1 MQSRLATSVVLGLGL
16 IAACSS
22 SAGNGAGTAGTAG
35 DSDAG
40 ASGQGASA
48 GVGHPAGGAHNGGGA
63 GGATSGGSANG
74 GASANGGTG
83 TGGSTSTGGS
93 ANGGTSNGGA
103 AGIDSSAGANDG
115 GAAGAGEPP
124 VVVIPD
130 AIDLGA
136 TKFIDYGTL
145 RIAFKS
151 GVLAQDMKVQLVPTE
166 GLLVTA
172 VQQVDPKTV
181 DVSLAYY
188 HLPHDYQLH
197 VLGQLADR
205 TRFQTDATLSGSN
218 NGSRIA
224 FLTKK
229 TGPGDLRSWTTPAS
243 DTPLHAADAT
253 CQAEAEAAGFKGTFV
268 AFLSARGSY
277 DAGCRAFG
285 FSGLLA
291 NHCGQATQ
299 PADDKPWLSPN
310 GLPIVNGATS
320 IAASLWDTP
329 VAYHADGTSDGY
341 EHIWTGTLAGAKAD
355 TGTGTDYADCSSWTL
370 NTGYAETATFTAQ
383 YLLQYGDSSSICD
396 VAHGLMCLQV
406 GGTFFGRGALYRVLG
421 KRAFVSKG
429 QLSGAMSFAGKTGIA
444 AGDALCQAEAT
455 SAGYANAANFR
466 AYLSTAAT
474 DAVCHVLGA
483 SGKAASQ
490 CGLAELPSAVWRRAD
505 DYPLANA
512 AGLVSGN
519 FRAPLSLATD
529 QTQQLAVRPWTGLSG
544 YPGSGS
550 CADWTSADPASTA
563 VVGTPRST
571 SYAWSGYSSA
581 KCSSSAPLFCFEG

>member
-1 MQSRLATSVVLGLGL
+1 L
-16 IAACSS
+16 
-22 SAGNGAGTAGTAG
+22 
-35 DSDAG
+35 
-40 ASGQGASA
+40 
-48 GVGHPAGGAHNGGGA
+48 
-63 GGATSGGSANG
+63 
-74 GASANGGTG
+74 
-83 TGGSTSTGGS
+83 
-93 ANGGTSNGGA
+93 
-103 AGIDSSAGANDG
+103 
-115 GAAGAGEPP
+115 
-124 VVVIPD
+124 
-130 AIDLGA
+130 
-136 TKFIDYGTL
+136 
-145 RIAFKS
+145 
-151 GVLAQDMKVQLVPTE
+151 
-166 GLLVTA
+166 
-172 VQQVDPKTV
+172 
-181 DVSLAYY
+181 
-188 HLPHDYQLH
+188 
-197 VLGQLADR
+197 
-205 TRFQTDATLSGSN
+205 N

-224 FLTKK
+224 FLSKK

-268 AFLSARGSY
+268 AFLSARASY

-285 FSGLLA
+285 LSGLLA

-299 PADDKPWLSPN
+299 PADDKPWLSPS

-329 VAYHADGTSDGY
+329 VAYHADGTTDGY

-355 TGTGTDYADCSSWTL
+355 TGTGTDYADCSGWTL
-370 NTGYAETATFTAQ
+370 NTSYATTATFTAQ

-429 QLSGAMSFAGKTGIA
+429 QLTGAMSFAGKTGIA

-490 CGLAELPSAVWRRAD
+490 CGLTALPSAVWRRAD

-529 QTQQLAVRPWTGLSG
+529 QTQQLGVRPWTGLNG
-544 YPGSGS
+544 YSGSGS
-550 CADWTSADPASTA
+550 CADWTSADSASTA

-581 KCSSSAPLFCFEG
+581 NCSSSAPLFCFEG

>member
-1 MQSRLATSVVLGLGL
+1 MRSSLATSVVLGLGL

-22 SAGNGAGTAGTAG
+22 SAGNGSNAAGAAG
-35 DSDAG
+35 DSDAAG
-40 ASGQGASA
+40 ASGHGASA
-48 GVGHPAGGAHNGGGA
+48 GGGHPAGGAGNSGA
-63 GGATSGGSANG
+63 GASAGAAPG
-74 GASANGGTG
+74 GASSGGGT
-83 TGGSTSTGGS
+83 SNGGS
-93 ANGGTSNGGA
+93 ANGGTSNGGTASSGA
-103 AGIDSSAGANDG
+103 AGMDATAGANDG

-124 VVVIPD
+124 IVVIPD
-130 AIDLGA
+130 AIDFGA

-151 GVLAQDMKVQLVPTE
+151 AVLAEGMQIELVPSE

-172 VQQVDPKTV
+172 VQQVDGKTV
-181 DVSLAYY
+181 DASLAYY

-197 VLGQLADR
+197 VLGRLADQ
-205 TRFQTDATLSGSN
+205 TRFQTDATLSGLN

-224 FLTKK
+224 FLTNK

-285 FSGLLA
+285 LSGLLA

-299 PADDKPWLSPN
+299 PSDDKPWLSPS
-310 GLPIVNGATS
+310 GMPIVNGATS

-329 VAYHADGTSDGY
+329 VAYHADGTTDGY

-355 TGTGTDYADCSSWTL
+355 TGTGTDYADCASWTL

-406 GGTFFGRGALYRVLG
+406 GGTFFSRGALYRVLG

-429 QLSGAMSFAGKTGIA
+429 QLSGAMSFAGKTGIV

-466 AYLSTAAT
+466 AYLSTAAS

-529 QTQQLAVRPWTGLSG
+529 QTRQLNVRPWTGLNG

-581 KCSSSAPLFCFEG
+581 SCSGSAPVFCFEG